1 MAVFVQ
7 QSVGFLIVLA
17 FAVRFV
23 DMTITFIRAHDVAR
37 SIIYGIVAFLLC
49 LAALIAL
56 GFHL

>member
-23 DMTITFIRAHDVAR
+23 DMAVTFIRAHDVAR

-49 LAALIAL
+49 LAALIAF
-56 GFHL
+56 GIHL

>member
-1 MAVFVQ
+1 MAVFLQ

-17 FAVRFV
+17 FAVRFI
-23 DMTITFIRAHDVAR
+23 DMTIGFIRAHDVAR

-56 GFHL
+56 GVRL

>member
-23 DMTITFIRAHDVAR
+23 DLTITFIRAHDVAR

-49 LAALIAL
+49 LAALIAF
-56 GFHL
+56 GIHL